1 MTIYTK
7 PRAELFAQD
16 APPSEIKPF
25 AAWLRGLGIAFDE
38 TNGYPEM
45 ESFNGL
51 LQALNGYIKYLEQN
65 GFAEWSGDLEYP
77 QGAGVRVGAVWYRA
91 KVQNLNKPPA
101 TSQTQWAV
109 FLNANDLSV
118 SDPLVLSNNRI
129 SVKDATTT
137 QEGVVRMATSAEVA
151 NRSNV
156 SAFVK
161 PSDIPVVSGIPTA
174 TTTAQGIARFAT
186 ASEVS
191 NRTNVAAA
199 ITPSNAAT
207 IAQSTDLGV
216 GQTWQNVTSSRVSG
230 VTYTNNTGK
239 PIVIIVSI
247 RDANVFSG
255 VTVSVG
261 GVVIINVD
269 DVGAQGTTPYTFIVP
284 NGSAYSVNVNSN
296 TIRHWAELS

>member
-25 AAWLRGLGIAFDE
+25 TAWLRGLGIAFDE
-38 TNGYPEM
+38 TNGYPEL

-65 GFAEWSGDLEYP
+65 GFAEWSSDLEYP

-91 KVQNLNKPPA
+91 KTQNLNKPPA
-101 TSQTQWAV
+101 TSQNEWTV

-118 SDPLVLSNNRI
+118 SDPLVLSNNKI

-137 QEGVVRMATSAEVA
+137 QKGVVRMATSAEVA

-161 PSDIPVVSGIPTA
+161 PSDIPVAS
-174 TTTAQGIARFAT
+174 TTAQGVSRFAT
-186 ASEVS
+186 TSEVA
-191 NRTNVAAA
+191 NKTNVTAAA
-199 ITPSNAAT
+199 TPSNAAT

-216 GQTWQNVTSSRVSG
+216 GQNWQNVKGSRASG
-230 VTYTNNTGK
+230 STYTNSTGK
-239 PIVIIVSI
+239 PIQVHIVIHDTNGPGLI
-247 RDANVFSG
+247 
-255 VTVSVG
+255 VTVN
-261 GVVIINVD
+261 GVDIINHPYDLPTGMFYPLSFV
-269 DVGAQGTTPYTFIVP
+269 VPAGHTYRVFWAGNTGTQL
-284 NGSAYSVNVNSN
+284 VN
-296 TIRHWAELS
+296 WAELR